1 MKSTTTLILALS
13 FMLGAAASHADV
25 LLLDAIEKAPANSS
39 EGIPRPTNGQSMDQV
54 KGSYGEPKN
63 IIPAVGDPPI
73 TRWVYDQFTV
83 YFEHNLVINTVVH
96 R

>member
-1 MKSTTTLILALS
+1 MKSTTIIILALS
-13 FMLGAAASHADV
+13 FMLGTASSHADV
-25 LLLDAIEKAPANSS
+25 LLLDAIQEVPANNP

-54 KGSYGEPKN
+54 KGRYGEPKN

-73 TRWVYDQFTV
+73 TRWVYDRFTV